1 MQRFGGCRCGAV
13 RYRTDGEPL
22 HVTLCHCRDCQR
34 SSGAPMVAWAG
45 FREEQFSVTQGDAVT
60 FNSSGDAFRSFCAKC
75 GTGLWYRNQ
84 TVLPGLVDIQV
95 ATFDA
100 PETLPPI
107 AHIQTAE
114 RMPWIATAH
123 MLPDF
128 ERYPPA

>member
-1 MQRFGGCRCGAV
+1 MQRAGGCRCGAV
-13 RYRTDGEPL
+13 RFTTDGEAL
-22 HVTLCHCRDCQR
+22 HVTFCHCRDCQR

-45 FREEQFSVTQGDAVT
+45 FVEAQFAVVQGEART
-60 FNSSGDAFRSFCAKC
+60 INLSGEAFRSFCADC
-75 GTGLWYRNQ
+75 GTGLWYRNEA
-84 TVLPGLVDIQV
+84 VLPGLVDVQV

-114 RMPWIATAH
+114 RLSWMATAH